1 MSKVLSACRIYK
13 SHLHLELLP
22 VLAFTNYFD
31 LNHINTVRQSSAA
44 VVNVSGRQR
53 MLCQRTALLSL
64 QLVYSQNKVEWEKL
78 HFCLL
83 ETIELME
90 KSHNGLL
97 YGDSSMSLSGQSSK
111 IIQAIYFEP
120 PLNLDQQ
127 IRRYITEVKAVL
139 QIPEDKLT
147 PDNPHISYVQNA
159 ASGDLLDALD
169 SVVNQYHQESDAEQ
183 LEIDINQVTLYEQT
197 CTAMAVAK
205 AKAQQLE
212 KTLEDLQQTQ
222 AQLIQTEKISGLG
235 QLVASVAHE
244 INNPV
249 NFISGNL
256 NHASNYVQDLLNLLN
271 LYQEEYPH
279 PSLAIRERIAEIDLE
294 FLIQDFP
301 DVISS
306 MKIGAERIS
315 QIVLNLSSFS
325 RLEEAR
331 MKPVN
336 IHEGLDCTLLILKNR
351 LKGGGRYSSIQVIKE
366 YGNLPLV
373 ECYAG
378 QLNQVFMNI
387 ISNAIDALNDYDSQ
401 RSNAEIQS
409 QPCQIK
415 ICTEFS
421 SSDTVSIRIADNGPG
436 MSEDVKMKL
445 FKPFFTT
452 KPLGKGTGLGLS
464 ISSEIVGKK
473 HKGSLQCN
481 STLGQG
487 TEFLIKIPI
496 GEKEELCND
505 FVVPLDSLESIKLSW
520 LHR

>member
-1 MSKVLSACRIYK
+1 MSKVLSACQIYK

-22 VLAFTNYFD
+22 VLAFGNYFD
-31 LNHINTVRQSSAA
+31 INHIQTMRQSSAA
-44 VVNVSGRQR
+44 IVNVSGRQR

-78 HFCLL
+78 HSCLL

-97 YGDSSMSLSGQSSK
+97 YGDSSMSLSGQSSE
-111 IIQAIYFEP
+111 IIQQMYFEP

-127 IRRYITEVKAVL
+127 IRSYITEVKAVL
-139 QIPEDKLT
+139 QTPKDQLT
-147 PDNPHISYVQNA
+147 PNNSHISYIQNA
-159 ASGDLLDALD
+159 ALGNLLTALD
-169 SVVNQYHQESDAEQ
+169 SVVSQYHKESDAEQ
-183 LEIDINQVTLYEQT
+183 LEIDINQATLYEQT

-212 KTLEDLQQTQ
+212 KTLQDLQQTQ
-222 AQLIQTEKISGLG
+222 SQLIQTEKISGLG
-235 QLVASVAHE
+235 QLVAGVAHE

-256 NHASNYVQDLLNLLN
+256 NHASNYVDDLLNLLH

-279 PSLAIRERIAEIDLE
+279 PSPAIQQLIENIEID
-294 FLIQDFP
+294 FLIQDLP
-301 DVISS
+301 EVLSS

-351 LKGGGRYSSIQVIKE
+351 LKGGGKYSSIQVMKE

-401 RSNAEIQS
+401 RSTEEIQNQS
-409 QPCQIK
+409 CQIK
-415 ICTEFS
+415 IRTEVS
-421 SSDTVSIRIADNGPG
+421 SSDTVTIRIADNGSG
-436 MSEDVKMKL
+436 MSEEVKMKL
-445 FKPFFTT
+445 FEPFFTT
-452 KPLGKGTGLGLS
+452 KPQGKGTGLGLS
-464 ISSEIVGKK
+464 ISSKIVGEK
-473 HKGSLQCN
+473 HNGSLQCN
-481 STLGQG
+481 SKLGQG
-487 TEFLIKIPI
+487 TEFLINLPI
-496 GEKEELCND
+496 KQPEKLYND
-505 FVVPLDSLESIKLSW
+505 CVIPLDYLENNKVSW
-520 LHR
+520 LHG